1 MPTPPFLPLL
11 SQNTLH
17 DLERPLAHLGPAFVS
32 HQDLDIFSNA
42 HTAFDSINDT
52 TIALRCREFYVVA
65 NNVAGISLEQI
76 QALLD
81 SGARKLV
88 LPASPVLLSKCS
100 AAGIDKSRLIA
111 HLDLVNAAVA
121 LSVTD
126 TLRNA
131 VSGVYVRTNTIDYTL
146 VETIRG
152 LFPSRTHDLY
162 LSPISSFEVPL
173 SMEAAS
179 SEGEIGRAIRTLVHS
194 HRTTLVVPST
204 ALPTPQ
210 VIASLFVSA
219 LTTDRPDGLY
229 PTVVSS
235 YHGNHSLGL
244 VYSSASS
251 IAAALASSRGVYWS
265 RSRNALWQKGDTSGA
280 TQELVH
286 IRQDCDGDALE
297 FVVDQ
302 VEPGFCHLDT
312 PSCFTSPSSP
322 LATSIH
328 GGLSGLERTLI
339 SRLSSAPEGSYTRRL
354 MADEDLLQKKIKEE
368 ADELCAATTKD
379 DIAFEA
385 ADLLYFAMVMCLKN
399 GVRLADVER
408 ALDKKATRLPD
419 ERGMPSPDIPL
430 RPSAVLNG
438 IASKTNGVE
447 APSTL
452 NGYQNGEAEKIKMT
466 TYTLSALSPPEQA
479 ALLRR
484 PVLKSGDM
492 IAKVQPIVERVRKE
506 GDEALKALT
515 KQFDKAELDEVVIRP
530 PFFAPE
536 SGNGQYHCLDGT
548 TRIPLSQQVK
558 EAMDVAYQNIKKFH
572 TAQLSASLT
581 VETSPGVI
589 CTRVAKPI
597 NKVGLYIPG
606 GTAVLPST
614 ALMLGV
620 PAQVAG
626 CKEVVF
632 ATPPQRSSLTTS
644 GNATVSPEVLY
655 AAHLVGCGSARVWDA
670 DGAKVDKI
678 FGPGNQWVTAA
689 KMLVQNDDAAL
700 VGIDM
705 PAGPSE
711 VLVIADST
719 SDPAF
724 VAADLLSQAEHGVD
738 SQVVLVGVTL
748 SSTSLQAIE
757 AESIAKSITVIVES
771 LDEALAFSN
780 RYAPEHLIVNVPGI
794 EGTKV
799 HEVMAKVENAGSVFF
814 GPYTP
819 ESCGDYAS
827 GTNHTLPTNGYAR
840 QYSGVNTASFQKHI
854 TSQEISPD
862 GLKVL
867 GPVVVTLAE
876 CEGLEAHANAVRV
889 RLQALHA

>member
-408 ALDKKATRLPD
+408 ALDKKATKVTRRKGDAKP
-419 ERGMPSPDIPL
+419 GYTASTKVNGVVNGT
-430 RPSAVLNG
+430 SAVLNG

-447 APSTL
+447 APSTHSL
-452 NGYQNGEAEKIKMT
+452 RCLHQ
-466 TYTLSALSPPEQA
+466 SR
-479 ALLRR
+479 LLYS
-484 PVLKSGDM
+484 VD
-492 IAKVQPIVERVRKE
+492 
-506 GDEALKALT
+506 
-515 KQFDKAELDEVVIRP
+515 
-530 PFFAPE
+530 
-536 SGNGQYHCLDGT
+536 
-548 TRIPLSQQVK
+548 
-558 EAMDVAYQNIKKFH
+558 
-572 TAQLSASLT
+572 
-581 VETSPGVI
+581 
-589 CTRVAKPI
+589 
-597 NKVGLYIPG
+597 
-606 GTAVLPST
+606 
-614 ALMLGV
+614 
-620 PAQVAG
+620 
-626 CKEVVF
+626 
-632 ATPPQRSSLTTS
+632 RSS
-644 GNATVSPEVLY
+644 NRAT
-655 AAHLVGCGSARVWDA
+655 
-670 DGAKVDKI
+670 
-678 FGPGNQWVTAA
+678 
-689 KMLVQNDDAAL
+689 
-700 VGIDM
+700 
-705 PAGPSE
+705 
-711 VLVIADST
+711 
-719 SDPAF
+719 
-724 VAADLLSQAEHGVD
+724 
-738 SQVVLVGVTL
+738 
-748 SSTSLQAIE
+748 
-757 AESIAKSITVIVES
+757 
-771 LDEALAFSN
+771 
-780 RYAPEHLIVNVPGI
+780 
-794 EGTKV
+794 
-799 HEVMAKVENAGSVFF
+799 
-814 GPYTP
+814 
-819 ESCGDYAS
+819 
-827 GTNHTLPTNGYAR
+827 
-840 QYSGVNTASFQKHI
+840 
-854 TSQEISPD
+854 
-862 GLKVL
+862 
-867 GPVVVTLAE
+867 
-876 CEGLEAHANAVRV
+876 
-889 RLQALHA
+889 